1 MASITDDFDPL
12 TIPKVLDQKVTRVL
26 PDGKPAQAMLDY
38 EQQLSA
44 WMRANTA
51 NTNERFEL
59 VKDETDSAIAAV
71 ATETEARINGDT
83 ALASQIT
90 TVAAAIDDQMANGQ
104 IVFLAK
110 AAPGGSTASYG
121 LFLTAGTQF
130 TGFEAVADSRYG
142 SAIGMTASRFLFM
155 DSGTGTPILGYSAGL
170 WQFNA
175 NVAIHGSLVVDGTI
189 NNVEIAN
196 RATSQAAWVLS
207 GAAGLVTVGIT
218 VRQDAYIVA
227 RGSNTGGGVAGAS
240 IAGGTS
246 NSSLY
251 LGGSLIRSTD
261 TPVYP
266 TQFSTIEGITTP
278 TAWGVGGASLEYV
291 YGPLSAGSYSFSYS
305 GAGEKTLIL
314 TELAK

>member
-71 ATETEARINGDT
+71 ATETEARIDGDT
-83 ALASQIT
+83 ALAQQIT
-90 TVAAAIDDQMANGQ
+90 TVVASIDDQMANGQ
-104 IVFLAK
+104 IVFQAK
-110 AAPGGSTASYG
+110 AAPGGATASYG

-175 NVAIHGSLVVDGTI
+175 NVGIHGSLVVDGTI
-189 NNVEIAN
+189 NNVEITD
-196 RATSQAAWVLS
+196 RATTQTAWAIGTSHPLTS
-207 GAAGLVTVGIT
+207 AIT
-218 VRQDAYIVA
+218 VRQGAYIQA
-227 RGSNTGGGVAGAS
+227 RGTNLGGEVS
-240 IAGGTS
+240 LQMYV
-246 NSSLY
+246 NSSFLRSIFATQVQN
-251 LGGSLIRSTD
+251 GMTGSDPPVPTYTY
-261 TPVYP
+261 TPV
-266 TQFSTIEGITTP
+266 
-278 TAWGVGGASLEYV
+278 VLEYV
-291 YGPLSAGSYSFSYS
+291 YGPLSAGSYTFELYGTS
-305 GAGEKTLIL
+305 GSGVEKTLIL

>member
-59 VKDETDSAIAAV
+59 VKEETDNAMAAV
-71 ATETEARINGDT
+71 AVETEARIDGDE

-90 TVAAAIDDQMANGQ
+90 TVYAAIDDQMANGQ
-104 IVFLAK
+104 IVFQAK

-121 LFLTAGTQF
+121 LFLTAGSQF
-130 TGFEAVADSRYG
+130 TGFEAIADSTYG
-142 SAIGMTASRFLFM
+142 SAIGMSAARFLFT

-196 RATSQAAWVLS
+196 RATSQTAWVLS
-207 GAAGLVTVGIT
+207 GDTGGSHSTSVGVT
-218 VRQDAYIVA
+218 VRQDAYIQVL
-227 RGSNTGGGVAGAS
+227 GTTTGGTTGGGSSNTSLVYAGSTVRATTVASYVTG
-240 IAGGTS
+240 
-246 NSSLY
+246 
-251 LGGSLIRSTD
+251 
-261 TPVYP
+261 
-266 TQFSTIEGITTP
+266 FSTIEGIPTP
-278 TAWGVGGASLEYV
+278 SSWSAPGAALSYV
-291 YGPLSAGSYSFSYS
+291 MGPLSAGSYSFTLS
-305 GAGEKTLIL
+305 GLGDLTLVL